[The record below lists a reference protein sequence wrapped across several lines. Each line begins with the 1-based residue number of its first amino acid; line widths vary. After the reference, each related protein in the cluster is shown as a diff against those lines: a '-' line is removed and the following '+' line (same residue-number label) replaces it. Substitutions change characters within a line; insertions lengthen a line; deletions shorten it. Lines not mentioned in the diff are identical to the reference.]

1 MMIPIEENFFLVFVD
16 DKQSPSLKSMSG
28 FVSSKKHNLQ
38 DAHKAIANSGCDQEQ
53 RTKVK
58 GVELTVCTVQNFPF

>member
-16 DKQSPSLKSMSG
+16 DKQSPALKLMSG

-38 DAHKAIANSGCDQEQ
+38 DAHKAIANSGCDQEP
-53 RTKVK
+53 R
-58 GVELTVCTVQNFPF
+58 